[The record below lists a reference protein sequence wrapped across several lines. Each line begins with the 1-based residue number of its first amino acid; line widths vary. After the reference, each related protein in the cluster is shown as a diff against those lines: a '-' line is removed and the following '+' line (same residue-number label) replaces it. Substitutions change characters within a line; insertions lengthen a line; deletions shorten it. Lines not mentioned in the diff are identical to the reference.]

1 MKRMMN
7 KLAALIITLSMVICS
22 VLGCGVQNVSAK
34 VESGYGAET
43 TYADIGDIAD
53 ETEEDNEEDDEDEED
68 EDAEKDISVDDM
80 LDIEYHITAKWE
92 KHCNVDMTIKNISG
106 IYIDN

>member
-7 KLAALIITLSMVICS
+7 KLAALLITLSMVICS

-43 TYADIGDIAD
+43 TYADIGDILMKQKKIMKKK
-53 ETEEDNEEDDEDEED
+53 T
-68 EDAEKDISVDDM
+68 KKMRKMRMRRRIF
-80 LDIEYHITAKWE
+80 L
-92 KHCNVDMTIKNISG
+92 
-106 IYIDN
+106 